1 MKENTMNINVNA
13 KTNLDEFSELVEE
26 VQRNAE
32 ALKLSLEKLN
42 TFKIEIKISQS
53 SNLN

>member
-1 MKENTMNINVNA
+1 MRMEEDTIKISV

-32 ALKLSLEKLN
+32 ALKLSVEKLN
-42 TFKIEIKISQS
+42 DLKIEFKTSQS

>member
-1 MKENTMNINVNA
+1 MKENTVNINVNV

-26 VQRNAE
+26 VQRNAD
-32 ALKLSLEKLN
+32 ALKLSVEKLN
-42 TFKIEIKISQS
+42 DLKIEFKTSQS